1 MSGKRPN
8 PFQWI
13 WYAYGGRLPDRCR
26 EWVLHDL
33 TCRTWILRYLLRA
46 LVQMSPGLL
55 FLLVPGPLWLLAMS
69 LLGGVLMGLFY
80 SVSGMYETA
89 EHRLAKHGYS
99 VGTGRR
105 TREEDRGMLNPDQAA
120 RYAAI
125 YRRGND

>member
-1 MSGKRPN
+1 MQGKRPN
-8 PFQWI
+8 PFQWL
-13 WYAYGGRLPDRCR
+13 WYAYGGRLPGRCR

-33 TCRTWILRYLLRA
+33 TCRTWVLRYLARA

-55 FLLVPGPLWLLAMS
+55 ILLLPGPLWVLAMS

-80 SVSGMYETA
+80 SVSGMAETA
-89 EHRLAKHGYS
+89 EHRLAKHGYP

-105 TREEDRGMLNPDQAA
+105 VREEARGMLNAEQAA

-125 YRRGND
+125 YRQGEA